1 MKKVLVG
8 LIVSLLCLGLVLWN
22 VDWLEVWRHLGQV
35 DLPLMGL
42 AMLGM
47 LAAYFLMSWRWQQ
60 LLDPLVPR
68 AHLQVPGLFG
78 AMMTGYLFNT
88 FFPARAGDLMRA
100 HLLSRRTGLSK
111 TTILATVVIEKLFD
125 GMALLVLLVLGLLG
139 LPLSGASEQIGGAA
153 VVVLVGALGGLILFK
168 WQADRAVALTE
179 WITGY
184 LPVPARLKQVGV
196 QLVRRFAEGLQV
208 FEQPGPLIR
217 AALISLAVWLVVA
230 GMFWAAL
237 ASFHM
242 PPTTTTLSAVLFL
255 TALVNLGLLVPAMPG
270 NVGTYEGLI
279 VWSLLLLM
287 PALDKDLRV
296 AFALLFH
303 VGQLLTTLIVGTAAF
318 WTQHVSLREVQEDER
333 EAITAPPEPASR
345 PADAELGIERL

>member
-1 MKKVLVG
+1 MKKVLAG
-8 LIVSLLCLGLVLWN
+8 LFVSLVCLGLVLWN

-60 LLDPLVPR
+60 LLAPLVPR
-68 AHLQVPGLFG
+68 AHLPVPGLFG

-125 GMALLVLLVLGLLG
+125 GLALLVLLVLGLLG

-179 WITGY
+179 WVTGY
-184 LPVPARLKQVGV
+184 LPIPARLKQVGV
-196 QLVRRFAEGLQV
+196 RLVRRFAEGLQV

-217 AALISLAVWLVVA
+217 AAAISLAVWLVVA

-242 PPTTTTLSAVLFL
+242 PPSTMTLSAVLFL

-279 VWSLLLLM
+279 IWSLLLLM
-287 PALDKDLRV
+287 PTLDKDLRV

-303 VGQLLTTLIVGTAAF
+303 VGQLVTTLIVGTAAF
-318 WTQHVSLREVQEDER
+318 WTQHISLREVQEEER
-333 EAITAPPEPASR
+333 EAITVAPEPAAR
-345 PADAELGIERL
+345 AADTELGIERL